1 MIRRFFAA
9 RGVLEVQTPILGSN
23 GVTDPSIE
31 PVRSTDGRY
40 LQTSPE
46 YHMKRLLAAGTPSI
60 YQIAPAFRAGEA
72 GRWHNPEFIMLEWY
86 RLGFT
91 TAALRAEVADLVTGI
106 LGEGEFATITYDECL
121 GRTPGVAHDVDVRAE
136 AIALAAEFGAAD
148 LDQASAL
155 DFLISRSLEA
165 LGGRVFV
172 VDYPEDQA
180 ALARVVDSDGAQVAD
195 RFELIVDGVEI
206 ANGYGELQD
215 ADELERRFGID
226 NDRRRRAGRESV
238 PLDEAFLKAH
248 RAGLPACAGVALGL
262 DRVLAL
268 KLGAGSLTEVIA
280 FGVERA

>member
-1 MIRRFFAA
+1 M
-9 RGVLEVQTPILGSN
+9 
-23 GVTDPSIE
+23 TDPSIE
-31 PVRSTDGRY
+31 PIRSTDGRY

-91 TAALRAEVADLVTGI
+91 TATLRAEVAELVVGI
-106 LGEGEFATITYDECL
+106 LGEGEFASITYDECL
-121 GRTPGVAHDVDVRAE
+121 ARTPGVAHDVDVWAE
-136 AIALAAEFGAAD
+136 AIPLAAKFGAPD
-148 LDQASAL
+148 LDHASAL

-172 VDYPEDQA
+172 VDYPEPQA
-180 ALARVVDSDGAQVAD
+180 ALARVIDTDAGRVAD

-215 ADELERRFGID
+215 ADELERRFGAD
-226 NDRRRRAGRESV
+226 NDRRSAEGREPV
-238 PLDEAFLKAH
+238 PLDEAFLEAH
-248 RAGLPACAGVALGL
+248 RAGLPFCAGVALGL
-262 DRVLAL
+262 DRLLAL
-268 KLGAGSLTEVIA
+268 KLGAGSLAEVIA